1 MITAQQIRQDLME
14 IRYYYVH
21 REELDKA
28 ADIIGEN
35 ATVKKIMR
43 YNQAVADAP
52 PRLYHIYYC
61 LYVMNNSQSALA
73 YEWDMSADYIRQL
86 NCKLLQHLLLS
97 LHDDTL

>member
-14 IRYYYVH
+14 IRYYYAH

-52 PRLYHIYYC
+52 PRLYHILLPVC
-61 LYVMNNSQSALA
+61 NEQLSVGARLRVGHERGLYQTAELQASPTPFA
-73 YEWDMSADYIRQL
+73 QL
-86 NCKLLQHLLLS
+86 
-97 LHDDTL
+97 T